1 MFRFIILRRELSVTA
16 MRELNVEV
24 APMTHDRSTE
34 ATLPASV
41 ALLRALTAAAVLLSA
56 VIHLEQWFA
65 GYRDLEFIGPAFLVN
80 AVAGLVIA
88 VLVLAWRSWWP
99 LLAAAAFG
107 AATLGAFIM
116 SATVGLFDVQQQVM
130 DTPQVLSVVAESAA
144 IVFAALA
151 GWADR
156 SDRQPTTTAAPGSS
170 SQPRPTSDRG

>member
-1 MFRFIILRRELSVTA
+1 MA
-16 MRELNVEV
+16 D
-24 APMTHDRSTE
+24 DRPADTG
-34 ATLPASV
+34 LPWGV
-41 ALLRALTAAAVLLSA
+41 ALFRALTAAAVLLSA

-88 VLVLAWRSWWP
+88 VLVLSWRSWWP
-99 LLAAAAFG
+99 LLAAAVFG

-156 SDRQPTTTAAPGSS
+156 SDRSGRQPMPTAPGSS